1 MPSTYTT
8 NGGIEKIATGE
19 QSGTWGQTTNE
30 NFDIIDRLT
39 NGVGTLTLAGIA
51 SNLTTSDGSLSDGQY
66 KVLVLSGTPSS
77 THTITVLPNDAQK
90 LYFVI
95 NNTSQ
100 SVIFTQGSGDNVTIP
115 AGETKSLYCDG
126 GGVPAAVVD
135 LTPTAVNNLADIS
148 DATSARSNLG
158 LEIGVDVQAY
168 DAQLADVAGLT
179 PTATE
184 AIISNGTNFINT
196 GSYTAAMQMPAGTT
210 AQRPGTPVNGMIR
223 YSSTDGQFEGYA
235 AGEWGAIAGSGGGS
249 GDTQTITTT
258 STSQATLATY
268 DKATYSAVEL
278 LLVADDGTERTIT
291 KLLVAHDGTTAVA
304 TQYGEISTDT
314 VLATYDV
321 DISSTNIRVLVT
333 PAGTASTLHTA
344 AATLVS
350 A

>member
-66 KVLVLSGTPSS
+66 KVLVLTGTPSS

-100 SVIFTQGSGDNVTIP
+100 SVIFTQGSGNNVTIA
-115 AGETKSLYCDG
+115 AGESRSLYCDG
-126 GGVPAAVVD
+126 GGIPAAVVD
-135 LTPTAVNNLADIS
+135 LTPTAVNNLS
-148 DATSARSNLG
+148 DVSNATLARSNLG

-184 AIISNGTNFINT
+184 AIISDGTNFINS

-210 AQRPGTPVNGMIR
+210 AQRPGSPVNGMIR

-235 AGEWGAIAGSGGGS
+235 AGAWGAIAGGGGS
-249 GDTQTITTT
+249 GDTQTVTTTTT
-258 STSQATLATY
+258 SQTTLATY
-268 DKATYSAVEL
+268 TKATYSALEL
-278 LLVADDGTERTIT
+278 LLVSDTGSERTIT
-291 KLLVAHDGTTAVA
+291 KLLVVHDGNTAVA
-304 TQYGEISTDT
+304 TQYGEVNTDTALASYEVDVSSTD
-314 VLATYDV
+314 
-321 DISSTNIRVLVT
+321 IRVLVT
-333 PAGTASTLHTA
+333 AAQSTSTLHTA
-344 AATLVS
+344 IATLVS